1 MTTTETT
8 GPAPRAPQAQ
18 QAPEA
23 ARPSPHTGATVWLT
37 GLPSAGKTTLARA
50 LAERI
55 AAQGRRAEVLDGDE
69 IRTFLSAGLGFS
81 RADRDTNVQR
91 IGFVAELLASHG
103 VIVLVPVIA
112 PYADSREAVR
122 ARHQAAG
129 TGYLEVHVATPVEVC
144 SERDV
149 KGLYAR
155 QAAGKIT
162 GLTGVDDPYEA
173 PANPD
178 LRIETHEQS
187 VEESAA
193 ALSALLSERGLL

>member
-1 MTTTETT
+1 MD
-8 GPAPRAPQAQ
+8 
-18 QAPEA
+18 A
-23 ARPSPHTGATVWLT
+23 AAADARQDTGATVWLT
-37 GLPSAGKTTLARA
+37 GLPSAGKTTIARELAAR
-50 LAERI
+50 LA
-55 AAQGRRAEVLDGDE
+55 AHGRRVEVLDGDE

-81 RADRDTNVQR
+81 REDRDLNVRR
-91 IGFVAELLASHG
+91 IGFVAQLLASHG
-103 VIVLVPVIA
+103 VTVLVPVIA

-122 ARHQAAG
+122 KRHQAAG

-144 SERDV
+144 SRRDV

-155 QAAGKIT
+155 QASGEIS

-173 PANPD
+173 PEEPD
-178 LRIETHEQS
+178 LRIEAHRQG

>member
-1 MTTTETT
+1 MTTATT
-8 GPAPRAPQAQ
+8 RR
-18 QAPEA
+18 E
-23 ARPSPHTGATVWLT
+23 SGATVWLT
-37 GLPSAGKTTLARA
+37 GLPSAGKTTIATA
-50 LAERI
+50 LAEQL
-55 AAQGRRAEVLDGDE
+55 AANGRRVEVLDGDE

-81 RADRDTNVQR
+81 REDRDLNVQR

-103 VIVLVPVIA
+103 VTVLVPVIA

-122 ARHQAAG
+122 KRHQAAG

-144 SERDV
+144 SQRDV

-155 QAAGKIT
+155 QASGEIS

-173 PANPD
+173 PEEPD
-178 LRIETHEQS
+178 LRIEAHRQG

-193 ALSALLSERGLL
+193 ALRALLSERGLL